1 MVARPATIVSFAI
14 RPRGGAPH
22 TAQPMTDDIASL
34 RLTYARASLG
44 EGDVAADPVTQF
56 LAWFEEARTAELR
69 EPNAMTLA
77 TATPDGAPSARIV
90 LLKGVDERG
99 FVFYTDYRSRKGHEL
114 AANPRAALVFHW
126 MELERQVRVSGS
138 VERVSRAE
146 SERYFVS
153 RPRGSRIGAWTSHQS
168 QVIASRGELEAR
180 EAAVAA
186 RYADGEVPLPPH
198 WGGFRVAPAEVEFWQ
213 GRPSRL
219 HDRLRYV
226 GGDHGWRIERLSP

>member
-1 MVARPATIVSFAI
+1 
-14 RPRGGAPH
+14 
-22 TAQPMTDDIASL
+22 MTDHIASL
-34 RLTYARASLG
+34 RLTYARASLA
-44 EGDVAADPVTQF
+44 EGDVAGDPVTQF
-56 LAWFEEARTAELR
+56 LAWFDEARAAELR

-77 TATPDGAPSARIV
+77 TASPDGAPSARIV

-126 MELERQVRVSGS
+126 MELERQVRVSGT

-146 SERYFVS
+146 SERYFAS
-153 RPRGSRIGAWTSHQS
+153 RPLGSRIGAWTSHQS
-168 QVIASRGELEAR
+168 QVIAGRAELEAR
-180 EAAVAA
+180 EREVAA

-198 WGGFRVAPAEVEFWQ
+198 WGGFRVAPGEVEFWQ

-226 GGDHGWRIERLSP
+226 RSGDGWRIERLSP

>member
-1 MVARPATIVSFAI
+1 MPDS
-14 RPRGGAPH
+14 
-22 TAQPMTDDIASL
+22 IASL
-34 RLTYARASLG
+34 RLSYARASLR

-56 LAWFEEARTAELR
+56 LAWFDDARSAQLR

-77 TATPDGAPSARIV
+77 TATPEGVPSARIV

-99 FVFYTDYRSRKGHEL
+99 FVFYTDYRSRKGSEL

-126 MELERQVRVSGS
+126 MELERQVRVAGT
-138 VERVSRAE
+138 VERVSRAD
-146 SERYFVS
+146 SERYFAS
-153 RPRGSRIGAWTSHQS
+153 RPLGSRIGAWTSHQS
-168 QVIASRGELEAR
+168 QVIGGRAELEAK
-180 EAAVAA
+180 EAEVAA

-198 WGGFRVAPAEVEFWQ
+198 WGGYRIVPVEVEFWQ

-226 GGDHGWRIERLSP
+226 RSGGDGWRIERLSP